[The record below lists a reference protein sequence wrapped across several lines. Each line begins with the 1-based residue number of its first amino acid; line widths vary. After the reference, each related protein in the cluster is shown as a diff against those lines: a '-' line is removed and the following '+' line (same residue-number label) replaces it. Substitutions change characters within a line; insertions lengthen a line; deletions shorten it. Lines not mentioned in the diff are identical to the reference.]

1 MLPNRVLPNRV
12 YRQGCSGSEC
22 ASEMNRNR
30 RGGRSAPSFPFS
42 WKSPPGQVRM
52 AFGFL
57 GVGALYEVRKL
68 WNELRQQDTLLSL
81 PHYPQEDHK
90 LRATALQTRIGGNIP
105 NTLHVLSQVCSREDR
120 LVFLSAFA
128 EKAASKRLTDTLE
141 EKSVEIAGV
150 WRDSPESP
158 RSWILRSEQ
167 SGSRTIVNYNEY
179 MIQCPC

>member
-1 MLPNRVLPNRV
+1 MFIRNEQNDR
-12 YRQGCSGSEC
+12 RQYLNGWAADPRCHFYL
-22 ASEMNRNR
+22 ASVNHPEQAKMT
-30 RGGRSAPSFPFS
+30 
-42 WKSPPGQVRM
+42 
-52 AFGFL
+52 FGFL
-57 GVGALYEVRKL
+57 GIGALYEVRNSL
-68 WNELRQQDTLLSL
+68 NGLRPQDTLLTL

-90 LRATALQTRIGGNIP
+90 LRATALQTRVGGNIP
-105 NTLHVLSQVCSREDR
+105 NTLHVLSQACSREDR

-150 WRDSPESP
+150 WRDCPDNP
-158 RSWILRSEQ
+158 RSWILRSEH